1 MDTYFMFGKYPTEA
15 LEVVSAG
22 RTEKAVSLIENFG
35 GEVISIYALLGDRDL
50 VFIVRLPGIEQ
61 AMKVSTAL
69 SKLTGVSFSTSP
81 AVVVEDFDRL
91 ISEL

>member
-1 MDTYFMFGKYPTEA
+1 MDTYFMFGKYSTKA

-35 GEVISIYALLGDRDL
+35 GETISIYALLGDQDL

-61 AMKVSTAL
+61 ALKVSAAL
-69 SKLTGVSFSTSP
+69 NKLTGVSFSTSP